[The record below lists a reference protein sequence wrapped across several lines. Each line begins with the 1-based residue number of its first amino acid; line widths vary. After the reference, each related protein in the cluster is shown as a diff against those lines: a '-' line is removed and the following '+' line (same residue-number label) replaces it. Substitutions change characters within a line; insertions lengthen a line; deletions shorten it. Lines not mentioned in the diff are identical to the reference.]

1 MLDAFINLLIQAE
14 QAVAESGTDAAAE
27 GATPQGNPWSS
38 LIMIVALIAIFYFL
52 MIRPQQK
59 KQKKIREF
67 REGIKTGDR
76 VITAGG
82 IHGKVTSIKE
92 DTFTISIAPDVNI
105 KIDKGSVYPVG
116 TPGQEVSPKENEAK

>member
-1 MLDAFINLLIQAE
+1 MLDAFINLFIQAE
-14 QAVAESGTDAAAE
+14 QAVAQTGDA
-27 GATPQGNPWSS
+27 GAPAGDTPQGNPWSS

-59 KQKKIREF
+59 KQKKIKEF
-67 REGIKTGDR
+67 RESIKVGDR

-82 IHGKVTSIKE
+82 IHGKVTSIKD
-92 DTFTISIAPDVNI
+92 DTFSIAIAPDVNI

-116 TPGQEVSPKENEAK
+116 TPGQEVSPKENEGK